1 MKTNVLSLFTL
12 AGALALTAACA
23 SEDTTNKQ
31 EQQQETKG
39 LTAFVVEDNATRTT
53 GEYDGSGINFY
64 WTEGDRLWVNNG
76 TLIQDASNTISDV
89 LTNNTTTPGA
99 VKRAAKASFS
109 FEGTFTAQNYPVR
122 YTGKGSTVGDKV
134 TIKAAQTQ
142 TVPND
147 AAHIGEDGDCGTATA
162 TRPTGS
168 NQYKF
173 TLTHKASYITFVPYS
188 TFNFSGAVMLRQVK
202 ITADE
207 ALSGQ
212 FNFTDAGIDLA
223 SRPAPTPANRSITLT
238 LGGIYSGKIVGFG
251 IPVVVT
257 PKYDAAVMVI
267 PPGTYHNV
275 SIEYTLYDSNTEV
288 YATIK
293 KEYPTL
299 TFTAGKNKKISTDLK
314 LMKVLIIPMGG
325 FLEGHGPNTNETMWY
340 IHRGDPHWD
349 PTPIYAARRSPTM
362 PASICSGGIW
372 IKKKANIPGFSGTK
386 APNGVNYI
394 AYESGM
400 GMVSRV
406 NNYAISLP
414 KGIPANINDYYFMPS
429 VLPYGST
436 EVTSKGGAF
445 RYWMGTRCALGWDL
459 GQVFASD
466 VPPGVSSPN
475 IGIGCGFRSSI
486 MAYWDAQ

>member
-53 GEYDGSGINFY
+53 AEYDGSGINFY

-122 YTGKGSTVGDKV
+122 YTGVGSTTGDKV
-134 TIKAAQTQ
+134 TFKAAQNQ
-142 TVPND
+142 PVAND
-147 AAHIGEDGDCGTATA
+147 ASHIGESGDCGTAVA
-162 TRPTGS
+162 TKPAGD
-168 NQYKF
+168 NKYHF
-173 TLTHKASYITFVPYS
+173 TLDHKASYLTLLPYS
-188 TFNFSGAVMLRQVK
+188 TINFSTTVKLTRIK

-212 FNFTDAGIDLA
+212 FNFNDAGIDLA
-223 SRPAPTPANRSITLT
+223 SRPTPTPANRSITLT
-238 LGGIYSGKIVGFG
+238 LAGGGTNGFAL
-251 IPVVVT
+251 PVAAA
-257 PKYDAAVMVI
+257 KEANAAVMVL
-267 PPGTYHNV
+267 PPGTYNNV
-275 SIEYTLYDSNTEV
+275 AIEYTLYDQVTTKGT
-288 YATIK
+288 TIK

-314 LMKVLIIPMGG
+314 QIKVLVTPMGG
-325 FLEGHGPNTNETMWY
+325 FGRNGPNTNETLWY

-349 PTPIYAARRSPTM
+349 PTQIYAARRSAGL
-362 PASICSGGIW
+362 PANICSGGIW
-372 IKKKANIPGFSGTK
+372 LKKKANIPGFSASVAPDGTNK
-386 APNGVNYI
+386 IYTD
-394 AYESGM
+394 YSLWDQ
-400 GMVSRV
+400 VS
-406 NNYAISLP
+406 NINDYAIPLP
-414 KGIPANINDYYFMPS
+414 KGIPANISNYYFMPS
-429 VLPYGST
+429 VSPYGST
-436 EVTSKGGAF
+436 GVTSRYGSF
-445 RYWMGTRCALGWDL
+445 RYWMGTRKAEGEKL

-466 VPPGVSSPN
+466 VPPAVASPN
-475 IGIGCGFRSSI
+475 IGIGCNFWHVTI
-486 MAYWDAQ
+486 AYWQAQ